1 MLIVML
7 LLLYISLPLLLAH
20 YGSHAFT
27 LVPLFAVA
35 DPPRIFNQ
43 RKNNDRGIEIS
54 KLFAFGDSGD
64 YLSKLSSNN
73 ARRDDESQSD
83 IPTNDEEDVRSL
95 SNIAQSAF
103 LHNVAST
110 VTSEVGRR
118 TIEIDTQ
125 LSLLQSDIQ
134 SLAERSI
141 DQLVG
146 VPNVLTK
153 VTKRGTRDFRR
164 TTLLAQ
170 QVVKK
175 NTNDI
180 VDNYFTTTGKGIV
193 DIHFF
198 NDVVSTNNIKATEI
212 VKWIESQTRSGT
224 TIVSSKAKTIIL
236 KFTNKEEY
244 NFGDVTK
251 EFVHRVVTQ
260 EINMKDVILL
270 LKVSVF
276 RSCFI

>member
-1 MLIVML
+1 M
-7 LLLYISLPLLLAH
+7 
-20 YGSHAFT
+20 
-27 LVPLFAVA
+27 LVPLSSFAVA
-35 DPPRIFNQ
+35 PPYLFNL
-43 RKNNDRGIEIS
+43 RKNYDRVIEKT
-54 KLFAFGDSGD
+54 KLFALGDSGD

-73 ARRDDESQSD
+73 NNNNNNARRDDENQNSEGVGAVSKN
-83 IPTNDEEDVRSL
+83 T
-95 SNIAQSAF
+95 AQSAF

-110 VTSEVGRR
+110 VTNEVERR

-125 LSLLQSDIQ
+125 LSLLQSDIK
-134 SLAERSI
+134 SLAERSL

-153 VTKRGTRDFRR
+153 VTRRGTRDFRR
-164 TTLLAQ
+164 TTLIAQ

-175 NTNDI
+175 STNDI
-180 VDNYFTTTGKGIV
+180 VDNFTTTGKGLL

-198 NDVVSTNNIKATEI
+198 DDVVSTNNIKATEI
-212 VKWIESQTRSGT
+212 VKWIESQTRSGK
-224 TIVSSKAKTIIL
+224 TIVSSKAKAIIL

-251 EFVHRVVTQ
+251 ELVHRVVTQ

-270 LKVSVF
+270 LKVS
-276 RSCFI
+276 SCHC

>member
-1 MLIVML
+1 ML
-7 LLLYISLPLLLAH
+7 LLLFISLLLLAD
-20 YGSHAFT
+20 YCNHAFK
-27 LVPLFAVA
+27 LVPLFVVA
-35 DPPRIFNQ
+35 PPYIFNQ
-43 RKNNDRGIEIS
+43 RKNNDRGIQIT
-54 KLFAFGDSGD
+54 KLFALGDSGD
-64 YLSKLSSNN
+64 YLSKLSANN
-73 ARRDDESQSD
+73 AQRDDESQSS
-83 IPTNDEEDVRSL
+83 IPIVDKGVGAISKN
-95 SNIAQSAF
+95 NIAQSAF

-110 VTSEVGRR
+110 VTNEVERR
-118 TIEIDTQ
+118 TTEIDTQ
-125 LSLLQSDIQ
+125 LSLLQSDIK

-153 VTKRGTRDFRR
+153 VTRRGTRDFRR

-175 NTNDI
+175 NTNVI
-180 VDNYFTTTGKGIV
+180 VDNFTTTTGKGLV

-198 NDVVSTNNIKATEI
+198 DDVVSTNTIKATEI

-244 NFGDVTK
+244 KFGDVTK
-251 EFVHRVVTQ
+251 ELVHRVVTQ
-260 EINMKDVILL
+260 EINMRDVILL
-270 LKVSVF
+270 LKVSLL
-276 RSCFI
+276 SLWLIFI

>member
-1 MLIVML
+1 MLRLLLISL
-7 LLLYISLPLLLAH
+7 LLLADYC
-20 YGSHAFT
+20 SHAFM
-27 LVPLFAVA
+27 LVPLSSFAVA
-35 DPPRIFNQ
+35 PPYIFNQ
-43 RKNNDRGIEIS
+43 RKNNDRGIEKT
-54 KLFAFGDSGD
+54 KLFALGDSGD
-64 YLSKLSSNN
+64 YLSKLSGNN
-73 ARRDDESQSD
+73 ARRDDESQSS
-83 IPTNDEEDVRSL
+83 IPIDDEGVGAL
-95 SNIAQSAF
+95 SKNIAQSAF

-110 VTSEVGRR
+110 VTNEVERR
-118 TIEIDTQ
+118 TSEIDTQ
-125 LSLLQSDIQ
+125 LSLLQSDIK

-153 VTKRGTRDFRR
+153 VTRRGTRDFRR
-164 TTLLAQ
+164 TTLIAQ

-180 VDNYFTTTGKGIV
+180 VDNFTTTGKGLL

-198 NDVVSTNNIKATEI
+198 DDVVSSNNIKATEI

-251 EFVHRVVTQ
+251 ELVHRVVTQ

-270 LKVSVF
+270 LKVSF
-276 RSCFI
+276 CHC